1 MSKVILNCIGF
12 ASLFSLIGVENL
24 IPSINQSGAKLNQSW
39 LGHPRFPA
47 LENVPSSPSL
57 SKQFPFFPSR
67 LLCCFTACELQR
79 PIIPKVSLCIMLTS
93 LSLQGLL
100 TLDDDLLETPRHHIP
115 VF

>member
-67 LLCCFTACELQR
+67 LLCCFTVL
-79 PIIPKVSLCIMLTS
+79 PKVSLCIMLTS